1 MNLERLECDL
11 GTHWTQKQG
20 DLDEFPG
27 PNFGHHCIYIY
38 IYIIYS
44 TYWFPKFGLPVGAT
58 EIHPTWH
65 QKLHL
70 DDVDG

>member
-1 MNLERLECDL
+1 MIWGHTGHKNRAIWMSFLVQTL
-11 GTHWTQKQG
+11 GTTV
-20 DLDEFPG
+20 
-27 PNFGHHCIYIY
+27 YIY